1 VNKAR
6 TITNIHSRL
15 LLIVAGIIIAV
26 SLGCASSG
34 SGYSDDAPA
43 RPAPSLV
50 NFITFGGIEYLAV
63 RIERT
68 SQLQEDDLGS
78 EFGRVAFK
86 YDGNVF
92 DYDYKS
98 QYGKDGD
105 AALLEVGTPIYA
117 VKGYKP
123 EFLLA
128 ARTDGELVLY
138 LSDSHPNAVIGSDV
152 MDLEDKVVYIGVN
165 SSKDGTT
172 ELGAIKDQSKVDEL
186 VQMVLKSRVDQE
198 SSGGPNMDIY
208 FLAFHMKDGI
218 TVTKSYG
225 LQTNKMSRGVYLP
238 NEFRAAVED
247 ALP

>member
-1 VNKAR
+1 
-6 TITNIHSRL
+6 L
-15 LLIVAGIIIAV
+15 LLVVSSIIVAL
-26 SLGCASSG
+26 SFGCASSETNDG
-34 SGYSDDAPA
+34 PTDTAPE

-63 RIERT
+63 RIGRT
-68 SQLQEDDLGS
+68 TQLQEGDLGP
-78 EFGRVAFK
+78 EYGRVAFK

-105 AALLEVGTPIYA
+105 AALLEVGTPVYA

-123 EFLLA
+123 EFMLA
-128 ARTDGELVLY
+128 ARTDEELVLY

-152 MDLEDKVVYIGVN
+152 MDLEGKVEYIGVN

-172 ELGAIKDQSKVDEL
+172 ELAAIKNQSKVDEL
-186 VQMVLKSRVDQE
+186 VQMVLKSRVDEE
-198 SSGGPNMDIY
+198 STGGPNMDIY

-238 NEFRAAVED
+238 EEFRDAVEE